1 MTDNKDQQ
9 ALDYHRGPPAGKI
22 SVTATKPLASQHDL
36 SLAYSPGV
44 AAACKAIEADK
55 DQAAELTARANLVA
69 VITNGTAVLGLG
81 NIGPLASKP
90 VMEGKGVLFKK
101 FAGIDVFDIE
111 VDATDIDLFCQ
122 TVKAL
127 EPTFGGINLEDI
139 KAPECF
145 EIEKRLKQE
154 MDIPVF
160 HDDQHGTAIIAAAGV
175 LNAVEIIGKSIEE
188 LKIVC
193 SGAGAAALSCLKMLE
208 VVGAKRSNMTVLDQ
222 DGVLHVDRSEELD
235 PYKREYAIKTN
246 KRTLDDAIDGADMF
260 LGLSVAGV
268 LNGEMVKKMAKQ
280 PIIFALSNPNPE
292 INPEEVEAVRDD
304 AIIATGRSDYA
315 NQINNVLCFPFIFR
329 GALDVGATIINEEM
343 KLAAAKAIA
352 SLTRKEVTETV
363 AAAYGESPIFG
374 KDYIIPK
381 PFDTRLI
388 LEIAPAV
395 AKAAME
401 TGVATRPL
409 SDMAAYV
416 RKLESFVY
424 RSGSVMKPIIVNA
437 QNDPKRVVFAEGE
450 EERVLRATRA
460 IVDEG
465 IAKPILIGR
474 REVVENR
481 ISRMK
486 LRLEEGRDYELCDNQ
501 QDARHKEYSQYYHK
515 LLGRD
520 GVAPRFADLVMR
532 TRNTAIGAL
541 MVKLEQADA
550 MICGTIGLFDKH
562 LRHVQQII
570 GTKSGVHSLST
581 LNMLVLDQ
589 GIYFLTDTH
598 VNYDPSADAL
608 IEIAKLGAEEV
619 ERFGIKPKVAMMS
632 HSNFGS
638 QVSPSSTKVREA
650 VARLQAETE
659 FEVDGEMHAD
669 TALNAKLRESLIQDS
684 RLEGEANLLVMPNLD
699 AANITYNC
707 AKMLG
712 NGLSIGPIMVGAARP
727 VHILTTSATV
737 RNIVNMTALAV
748 VGAQI
753 EIGQ

>member
-9 ALDYHRGPPAGKI
+9 ALDYHRAPPAGKI

-589 GIYFLTDTH
+589 GVYFLTDTH
-598 VNYDPSADAL
+598 VNYDPSADTL
-608 IEIAKLGAEEV
+608 VEIAKLGAEEV

-638 QVSPSSTKVREA
+638 QASPSSKKVREA

-753 EIGQ
+753 ESGQ

>member
-175 LNAVEIIGKSIEE
+175 LNAVEIIGKPIEE

-268 LNGEMVKKMAKQ
+268 LNGEMVKKMANQ

-401 TGVATRPL
+401 AGVATRPL

-486 LRLEEGRDYELCDNQ
+486 LRLEEGRDFELCDNQ

-589 GIYFLTDTH
+589 GVYFLTDTH
-598 VNYDPSADAL
+598 VNYDPSADTL
-608 IEIAKLGAEEV
+608 VEIAKLGAEEV

-650 VARLQAETE
+650 VARLQTETE